1 MIGLIIVEIIV
12 VIALIIYNISINKNI
27 KKVELAKEQFKKLVV
42 LKKLTEI
49 TSTSETVENK
59 LKQINDLVVDEFKIE
74 YSTFIIFN
82 GKEYT
87 VKASN
92 IPMKVNIDKITG
104 SEIFKILEN
113 EYLQGKEKY
122 ITAETNLEYN
132 NDGRNIKSAL
142 FIPIVYN
149 EKFMG
154 IMLVE
159 SEKAYAFD
167 NINMELLNTVKQA
180 VLELIYTLS
189 YEKTLQTYVKKDELT
204 KLYSNEYMLTKGKYE
219 LDKYDESILTM
230 IKLSDVLQINN
241 MYGREVGNKVISKVI
256 TTIQT
261 VLESENIIFVR
272 YYGIKFLIA
281 FLGMNEQ
288 KHQQLMEKLK
298 QELSKITIYE
308 FVDEEKLQNEE
319 NKKETEQQLEDKNI
333 EDEEDNID
341 EILENNK
348 NTIKSIKPIQIAMIS
363 TKYIKYGEIDIIA
376 KYLENKL

>member
-261 VLESENIIFVR
+261 VLEAENIIFVR

>member
-104 SEIFKILEN
+104 SKIFKILEN

-261 VLESENIIFVR
+261 VLEAENIIFVR

-281 FLGMNEQ
+281 F
-288 KHQQLMEKLK
+288 
-298 QELSKITIYE
+298 
-308 FVDEEKLQNEE
+308 
-319 NKKETEQQLEDKNI
+319 
-333 EDEEDNID
+333 
-341 EILENNK
+341 
-348 NTIKSIKPIQIAMIS
+348 
-363 TKYIKYGEIDIIA
+363 
-376 KYLENKL
+376 